1 MAVLLGHPELSY
13 RHRLYLIHDSFDVI
27 SAASGETTSIRLD
40 VLPSRGIVVE
50 LSPIRSLAAD
60 FRFASV

>member
-60 FRFASV
+60 FRFTSV